1 MHVISKSDAKHLL
14 PLCFYHSFTLWRFL
28 FNNNGTESYI
38 IELALKDQCFFFKSV
53 VLVIISSTF
62 LKSIIPGNSQHFV
75 IETVQSRTANI
86 PKYLV
91 LPELLLPDNSFSHG
105 PCHGSTFLAFNR
117 TFGTLSGWLTLPSL
131 LACGVVTS
139 MTYSFPAGT
148 RPAMRAL
155 LPVAFCWNT
164 TK

>member
-1 MHVISKSDAKHLL
+1 MWL
-14 PLCFYHSFTLWRFL
+14 PSLMPSIFYFSASIILILWRFL
-28 FNNNGTESYI
+28 FNNNGTESYNNKH
-38 IELALKDQCFFFKSV
+38 LKINAFSSK
-53 VLVIISSTF
+53 VLILIIISSTF

-91 LPELLLPDNSFSHG
+91 LPELLLPDSSFSHG

-155 LPVAFCWNT
+155 LPVVFCWNT